1 MMMFARLKSAVNRW
15 PTWWTMFFIFTSQLT
30 LNWQALKGNNCS
42 DVNRIN
48 VDGGKIQK
56 SANKWLCRLSI
67 AELCK
72 NSYFVEILSCQ
83 SWRVVARLSY
93 LHHPPSLHTV
103 MVAEKQDLSE
113 FEHRNIRFSL
123 FIYSDGNCIVHWVI
137 SICVH
142 LSWLLL
148 RLWISIWTKLRYQNS
163 SENKEWLATDKAIG
177 GNLHNNKYLTQCL
190 ITFGSEIWY
199 FNHESTLLKE
209 SCDIWSVKRRALEFL
224 DTRPW

>member
-1 MMMFARLKSAVNRW
+1 MMMFARLKGLVNRW

-83 SWRVVARLSY
+83 SLNTERY
-93 LHHPPSLHTV
+93 G
-103 MVAEKQDLSE
+103 
-113 FEHRNIRFSL
+113 FSL
-123 FIYSDGNCIVHWVI
+123 LIYSDGNCIDPLSNLHLRPSELALVKIVNINMDKTKI
-137 SICVH
+137 SIYVFCPSAARL
-142 LSWLLL
+142 LSQ
-148 RLWISIWTKLRYQNS
+148 SAPSQCTQNRGHAALMKICS
-163 SENKEWLATDKAIG
+163 W
-177 GNLHNNKYLTQCL
+177 NLIFCFKH
-190 ITFGSEIWY
+190 
-199 FNHESTLLKE
+199 TL
-209 SCDIWSVKRRALEFL
+209 
-224 DTRPW
+224 